1 MEFKL
6 PELALFASNVRYNP
20 ALGIAVNQLLNTRS
34 EVEYQEALETATKI
48 AIGYENVQLYNR
60 KNYGVSSN
68 LSGMPLFMP
77 LKFQSTDG
85 LPELLLESAVVEV
98 NRTKNIVSTVIQGRD
113 TSVDEFINNGDW
125 NISVSGMLCEN
136 EPKYP
141 LEQLK
146 AFQRYMELNKSIKIE
161 HEAMNALGI
170 FEIVVLSEQPIS
182 KTPHINVQTY
192 SFTAKSTKPLP
203 LIIQDKST
211 LKVY

>member
-1 MEFKL
+1 MEFNL
-6 PELALFASNVRYNP
+6 PELALFASDVRFNP
-20 ALGIAVNQLLNTRS
+20 ALGIAVNRLINTRS
-34 EVEYQEALETATKI
+34 DVEYQEALQEATKI
-48 AIGYENVQLYNR
+48 AIGYDNVQLYNR
-60 KNYGVSSN
+60 KNYGTSSN

-98 NRTKNIVSTVIQGRD
+98 NRTKNIISTVIQGRD

-136 EPKYP
+136 EASYP

-170 FEIVVLSEQPIS
+170 FEIVVLSEQPIA
-182 KTPHINVQTY
+182 KTPHINIQTY
-192 SFTAKSTKPLP
+192 SFTAKATKPLP